1 MALTK
6 ISGGVVQSDNFSV
19 GVITATNLQI
29 GVTTIHSNL
38 IEAHNINSTGIITAN
53 SFGAI
58 NGTTASFSGDVSIG
72 GTLTYADV
80 TNIDSVGIITAQ
92 SAVSIA
98 DSIFHTGDT
107 DTAVRFPAAN
117 TFTVETAGSERL
129 RVNSDGRLLVGTNTA
144 RVVSTTV
151 SPHLQVEG
159 TTFHQSAISVTRNTD
174 DEYGSYLILGKSR
187 AASDGGN
194 VILQDNDIIS
204 EVRFAGSDGNDMAN
218 IAAQIRVEVDG
229 TPQTDQ
235 MPGAM
240 ILSTNSGSTSATERL
255 RIDSSGRL
263 LIGVTTSRSVGT
275 ATAHKLQVEAVDA
288 TAGVT
293 VTRCAAST
301 AGPYLSFGK
310 SRAASLGDN
319 TVVQDGD
326 SLGMIRFAGADGT
339 DTQNVGASIQAFVD
353 GTPGSND
360 MPGRIVLSTTADGA
374 NTATERLRIAK
385 NGAFGL
391 GGANYGTSG
400 QVIKSNGSSNAPTW
414 QNLYSFMFYGEQD
427 THHNVAATT
436 WTSIKNL
443 GTRDF
448 SVGDSDIAVFNESNG
463 TLTIGNSGA
472 GYWFLSMGA
481 GIDDIDVSD
490 FIQVVIDK
498 NGSDGSLGNRLSSYS
513 RSWNGSTNDQVVTAN
528 VSCIA
533 NLSANDVVSFYVYHY
548 CTSTEKTEENR
559 TFAMGY
565 RIG

>member
-6 ISGGVVQSDNFSV
+6 ISGGVVQSGNFSV

-29 GVTTIHSNL
+29 GSATTIHTTGIDLGSGN
-38 IEAHNINSTGIITAN
+38 ITSHNINSTGIITAN

-98 DSIFHTGDT
+98 DSIFHTGDI
-107 DTAVRFPAAN
+107 DTSIRFPSAD
-117 TFTVETAGSERL
+117 TFTVETASSERL
-129 RVNSDGRLLVGTNTA
+129 RIDSAGRLLVGTATEITVANPSIQLADTSTA
-144 RVVSTTV
+144 ILALARNDS
-151 SPHLQVEG
+151 SISAGNALG
-159 TTFHQSAISVTRNTD
+159 TIEIYGND
-174 DEYGSYLILGKSR
+174 GGSYQMC
-187 AASDGGN
+187 AS
-194 VILQDNDIIS
+194 
-204 EVRFAGSDGNDMAN
+204 
-218 IAAQIRVEVDG
+218 IAAQADG
-229 TPQTDQ
+229 THANDDKPTR
-235 MPGAM
+235 
-240 ILSTNSGSTSATERL
+240 LVFSTTADNASSPTERL
-255 RIDSSGRL
+255 RIDSSGRV
-263 LIGVTTSRSVGT
+263 LIGSQSNVGSSSV
-275 ATAHKLQVEAVDA
+275 LQVREDGFGRNVEIFRSYDSANTPARIRFSNSRGDVDSP
-288 TAGVT
+288 TI
-293 VTRCAAST
+293 
-301 AGPYLSFGK
+301 
-310 SRAASLGDN
+310 
-319 TVVQDGD
+319 VVDGD
-326 SLGMIRFAGADGT
+326 DLGEIRFNGHDGT
-339 DTQNVGASIQAFVD
+339 NYDTPAAAIFASVD
-353 GTPGSND
+353 GTPDVDD
-360 MPGRIVLSTTADGA
+360 MPGRLEFHTTTSGA
-374 NTATERLRIAK
+374 TATEKLRITK

-448 SVGDSDIAVFNESNG
+448 SAGDSDIAVFSESNG

-490 FIQVVIDK
+490 LMQVAIDK
-498 NGSDGSLGNRLSSYS
+498 NGSDTALGNRLSSYS

-533 NLSANDVVSFYVYHY
+533 NLSANDVVRFYVYHT